1 MNLGISICPDPI
13 YMFIVIGWKCLAGS
27 RLGNH
32 IEHFEPIPVARMHG
46 QAVVILPPDYVDNSL
61 YCSPRSLVAKD
72 VKIGVLYHA

>member
-1 MNLGISICPDPI
+1 MSRSNIHVHCDWLEMS
-13 YMFIVIGWKCLAGS
+13 GWS